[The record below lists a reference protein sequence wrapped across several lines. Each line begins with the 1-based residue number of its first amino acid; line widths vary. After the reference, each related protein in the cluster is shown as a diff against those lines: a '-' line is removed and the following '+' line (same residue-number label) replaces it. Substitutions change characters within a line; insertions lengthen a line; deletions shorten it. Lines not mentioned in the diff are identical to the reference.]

1 MIKFFTIII
10 RNNGNACFLKPFS
23 RGNQSRIDW
32 YIGEYGVD
40 LLGRK
45 VEIHLWG
52 RKLIARSQFAS
63 ILVIPER
70 KGTTLKELKVVMVTL
85 YNNYVLINSF
95 VF

>member
-1 MIKFFTIII
+1 MFSQPI
-10 RNNGNACFLKPFS
+10 S

-32 YIGEYGVD
+32 YSGEYGVD

-45 VEIHLWG
+45 IEIDLWG

-70 KGTTLKELKVVMVTL
+70 KGTTLEELKVVMVTV
-85 YNNYVLINSF
+85 YNNYVSINSF
-95 VF
+95 VL